1 MVLHSRLSGRYP
13 KDHTQFYT
21 IRQLRT
27 AYSNQVKT
35 APQSNCNTLAI
46 GDSKGRY
53 QRLGQDA
60 CGSLWFYRF
69 NLGLK
74 NRMGQDWR
82 PNRALST
89 SLLLKMLG
97 KANEKSKDSETKSER
112 HRWLVFL
119 AYAVVCYVTS
129 LRGVEGFLLDLDGL
143 NRYWEPDRK
152 DYIVIALLGKIK
164 GESNDAAHLI
174 PCVPITSSGIN
185 IREIIGRLI
194 KEKAVLG
201 FKNGPAI
208 SNDVGKLMESS
219 EIYEM
224 LVELL
229 LSCYREDKSFFR
241 ADMDTE
247 EKLRESYQCF
257 RTFRRTSD
265 TRALEKKVSK
275 SNMDIVN
282 RWKAV
287 ETAAGRVPS
296 RSMRQH
302 YAQLELLLGP
312 FLRYSF
318 AM

>member
-1 MVLHSRLSGRYP
+1 
-13 KDHTQFYT
+13 
-21 IRQLRT
+21 
-27 AYSNQVKT
+27 
-35 APQSNCNTLAI
+35 
-46 GDSKGRY
+46 
-53 QRLGQDA
+53 
-60 CGSLWFYRF
+60 
-69 NLGLK
+69 
-74 NRMGQDWR
+74 
-82 PNRALST
+82 
-89 SLLLKMLG
+89 MLG

-185 IREIIGRLI
+185 TREIIGRLI

-219 EIYEM
+219 EIDET

-229 LSCYREDKSFFR
+229 LSCYQEDKNFFP

-257 RTFRRTSD
+257 FIFRRTSD
-265 TRALEKKVSK
+265 TRALERKVS
-275 SNMDIVN
+275 
-282 RWKAV
+282 
-287 ETAAGRVPS
+287 
-296 RSMRQH
+296 
-302 YAQLELLLGP
+302 
-312 FLRYSF
+312 
-318 AM
+318 